1 MQVVRQQQG
10 RQSASPSDITIDV
23 GVAVFLVDYGET
35 FQRQRR
41 ARMTRSRMTPEVVMG
56 LMHDKDAVF
65 DGLLLLRCQSR
76 RLALVFPQ
84 AGARPR

>member
-1 MQVVRQQQG
+1 
-10 RQSASPSDITIDV
+10 
-23 GVAVFLVDYGET
+23 
-35 FQRQRR
+35 
-41 ARMTRSRMTPEVVMG
+41 MTPEVVMG

-84 AGARPR
+84 AGARTR